1 MSEELDVQIVRYK
14 PEMAAELAEMYN
26 SWDELWIS
34 GYTQGVPYDAQRVRD
49 RYDKMSAI
57 AILIAVKSDD
67 GKPVGSCTLHEHWR
81 DKDAAYVGVLG
92 VRPEALGKKVG
103 KKLLLRSIEIVR
115 NEGYKRVDLHTW
127 AGNTRAVPL
136 YKKVGLMWN
145 PEASG
150 VQMEDYIPAILEH
163 PFSKPFFDGMQ
174 ENEWYDFQKRELTQK
189 PDEMTYKGMDVYAYN
204 FERDQDDLT
213 VIVDR
218 YARAISSIRRT
229 VNGQHITIS
238 ARVDSHKVLC
248 GVTGQYILEVINDS
262 DEPLS
267 FGAHLNSFPA
277 LEFKGED
284 SIEFDVDSGD
294 TYQWTVPFVVS
305 SSAPIHRENI
315 RSPAIDSNIHMN
327 GVEMNFQTGMVI
339 KPIADIKNRWPHS
352 RVIPGGSSTVPIIVL
367 SSIEEEC
374 SAILNLEI
382 DNSSFKIEPR
392 ESRIDISREGIS
404 GVNALVSADYETE
417 PGEYAIVAK
426 IKTDEKLGENGK
438 TIETRDFKIPL
449 FCGESGVVSAF
460 EDRRNKDVIIN
471 GVNYQATMS
480 LEGAMLRVRDIHNRT
495 GSLFQVRSQVGP
507 PFGMDPFRYAE
518 RNFSTEKSDEGIT
531 VSMVGRHPERP
542 LKIED
547 RVFFQHESGVIS
559 HEVLITN
566 EGENRQKLQLRVYC
580 GSQGI
585 DLSPGTVTVPLKD
598 GIVKQGLIHGLFTHP
613 SVPSSP
619 DAFSEGWIASSKR
632 GITKA
637 QLFDLEAIDEIH
649 MGNDQTAYLQY
660 PLRTLEPGE
669 TARIS
674 KIWFL
679 TKASDWQDVR
689 RTWQEKI
696 LRKSSIEFG
705 QQESLEMHSIVD
717 ISVDPCTIDEPCDCE
732 IHAQI
737 HKRIVAPLT
746 VEASVQAPN
755 GWSAEIIPPNEDE
768 PAEQIEL
775 KDVTS
780 LRIKLTPMEA
790 FPDGFHIHEGTIVIQ
805 AATTYKK
812 DFRIIQLGESNT
824 RVSVDQLEDSGL
836 PSYEVYNGLIRFRVS
851 PEYGGCVYSLKNPK
865 GTELLVSTFPEGGP
879 KPGAILANY
888 YGGIQPITWDDEL
901 NENLSSA
908 ETNKEDM
915 SASICEK
922 GLWRGVEIS
931 WTGKIQDS
939 VKGVFFRV
947 QYYTYPNSPLL
958 AARWI
963 IKNSTSAPVKI
974 SPTFVVDSAFDGDV
988 SNIMTHMN
996 WEGEKQNVKLARYP
1010 LAIMPSSNCIW
1021 IEDAVLSEEEPLGL
1035 GLTASFEEAEL
1046 LYIGVGDLILT
1057 GTSSLN
1063 RQLLPGKELVTTSW
1077 FMVNP
1082 QSLQELDLLRKVADD
1097 LI

>member
-1 MSEELDVQIVRYK
+1 
-14 PEMAAELAEMYN
+14 
-26 SWDELWIS
+26 
-34 GYTQGVPYDAQRVRD
+34 
-49 RYDKMSAI
+49 MSAI

-103 KKLLLRSIEIVR
+103 KKLLLRSIQIVR
-115 NEGYKRVDLHTW
+115 NEGYKRVDLNTW

-163 PFSKPFFDGMQ
+163 PFSKPFFRGME
-174 ENEWYDFQKRELTQK
+174 ENEWYDYQKRELTQK
-189 PDEMTYKGMDVYAYN
+189 PDEMTYKGMDVYAYD

-218 YARAISSIRRT
+218 HARAISSIDRT
-229 VNGQHITIS
+229 VNGQCITIS

-248 GVTGQYILEVINDS
+248 GVTGQYILEVVNDS
-262 DEPLS
+262 DESLS
-267 FGAHLNSFPA
+267 FKVNLASFPA
-277 LEFKGED
+277 LEFKDED
-284 SIEFDVDSGD
+284 SIEFQVDSGD
-294 TYQWTVPFVVS
+294 TYEWAVPFAVS

-315 RSPAIDSNIHMN
+315 RSPTIDSNIHMN
-327 GVEMNFQTGMVI
+327 GVEMHFQTGMVI
-339 KPIADIKNRWPHS
+339 KPIADIKSRWPYS
-352 RVIPGGSSTVPIIVL
+352 RVLPGGASTLPLIVL
-367 SSIEEEC
+367 SSIEDEC
-374 SAILNLEI
+374 SGILNL
-382 DNSSFKIEPR
+382 DANHSSFKIEPR
-392 ESRIDISREGIS
+392 ETRIDISQERIS

-417 PGEYAIVAK
+417 PGEYSIIAK
-426 IKTDEKLGENGK
+426 IKTDEKTGENGK
-438 TIETRDFKIPL
+438 AIETRDFKIPL
-449 FCGESGVVSAF
+449 FCGESGIVSTF
-460 EDRRNKDVIIN
+460 EDKRNKDVIIN

-480 LEGAMLRVRDIHNRT
+480 VEGARLRVRDIHNRA

-518 RNFSTEKSDEGIT
+518 RDFSTEKSDDGIT
-531 VSMVGRHPERP
+531 VSMVGSHPERP

-547 RVFFQHESGVIS
+547 RVFFQHENGVIS

-598 GIVKQGLIHGLFTHP
+598 GIVKQGLIHDLFTHP

-619 DAFSEGWIASSKR
+619 DAFSEGWIASNKR
-632 GITKA
+632 GLTKG

-674 KIWFL
+674 KIWFV

-689 RTWQEKI
+689 RTWKEKI

-717 ISVDPCTIDEPCDCE
+717 ISVNPCTIDEPCDCE

-755 GWSAEIIPPNEDE
+755 GWSAEVIPPSEDE
-768 PAEQIEL
+768 HAEQIEI

-780 LRIKLTPMEA
+780 LRIKLTPRET
-790 FPDGFHIHEGTIVIQ
+790 FPDGFHLYEGTIVIQ

-812 DFRIIQLGESNT
+812 DFRIIQLGGSDT
-824 RVSVDQLEDSGL
+824 RVSVDQLKDSGL
-836 PSYEVYNGLIRFRVS
+836 SSYEVYNGLIRFRVS

-922 GLWRGVEIS
+922 ELWRGVEIS
-931 WTGKIQDS
+931 WTGNIQDS
-939 VKGVFFRV
+939 VKGVSFRV
-947 QYYTYPNSPLL
+947 QYYTFPNSPLL

-963 IKNSTSAPVKI
+963 VKNTTSAPVKI
-974 SPTFVVDSAFDGDV
+974 SPTFVVDPAFDGDV

-996 WEGEKQNVKLARYP
+996 WEGEEQNVKLARYP

-1021 IEDAVLSEEEPLGL
+1021 IEDEDLSEEEPLGL
-1035 GLTASFEEAEL
+1035 GLTASFEDAEL